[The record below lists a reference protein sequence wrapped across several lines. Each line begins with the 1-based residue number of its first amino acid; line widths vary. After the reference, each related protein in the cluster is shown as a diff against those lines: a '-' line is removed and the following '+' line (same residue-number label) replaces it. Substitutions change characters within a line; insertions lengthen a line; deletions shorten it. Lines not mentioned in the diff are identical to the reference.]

1 MKTNSLKKILIT
13 LISLNLFACNGGGGS
28 SSGGD
33 TPSPTPSPSPTP
45 VVVQPLTIT
54 QNVIPNLN
62 KIGGHQMWYMIVN
75 NPNSFAVNVLSST
88 DSVGKTNT
96 NFRYDNAN
104 SVLPVN
110 PTQYAMK
117 YNNEVGNY
125 SDCLTLFSQG
135 TSNSLAS
142 GQSCAFKLDAQWN
155 INTTVKTNFNFK
167 MAYQFEYAGTTYIE
181 SIGCVAKP
189 SWDIACLNDNQNLS
203 FNLINESHL
212 ANDLVGVH
220 IGNGTNFGGNII
232 SMDGST
238 FWDTTTTNNVAY
250 QYAINYNSVNNT
262 YTKTLSNTY
271 NGTQFNNQ
279 GYKGFNVTST
289 NGQNYYVQN
298 YTQYGIMP
306 LVPEDI
312 YVWIYGM
319 DGNIYSNNV
328 VTGFSGQVFYELNQ
342 NTNNLIQI
350 MTISNQVLRGVAL
363 NGNVW
368 TQDKTTHEQYCY
380 NKQNVYSKITMD
392 LKGLSLYD
400 VQVPTVNANGYYQL
414 FINTTD
420 YYNLYNN
427 SQNVTLNYLVDVQ
440 NCNINKI
447 NYLAGSQGDFNNQ
460 YGLIVS
466 ADNGNSYIE
475 SFNQFSNGLNGN

>member
-1 MKTNSLKKILIT
+1 MSHKIKLLLIILLT
-13 LISLNLFACNGGGGS
+13 LELVACNGGGGGG

-142 GQSCAFKLDAQWN
+142 GQSCAFKLDAQWD
-155 INTTVKTNFNFK
+155 INTTGKTNFNFK

-181 SIGCVAKP
+181 SIGCIAKP

-203 FNLINESHL
+203 FNLINESNL
-212 ANDLVGVH
+212 ANDLRGAH

-238 FWDTTTTNNVAY
+238 FWDTTTTKDVVSSY
-250 QYAINYNSVNNT
+250 SVNYNSSNNT
-262 YTKTLSNTY
+262 YVKTLTNTY
-271 NGTQFNNQ
+271 NGTQSG
-279 GYKGFNVTST
+279 GYSAVST
-289 NGQNYYVQN
+289 NGFNYYDGN
-298 YTQYGIMP
+298 YNQYGIMP
-306 LVPEDI
+306 LVPSDL

-319 DGNIYSNNV
+319 DGNIYGSSFAYGND
-328 VTGFSGQVFYELNQ
+328 QIFYELNQ
-342 NTNNLIQI
+342 TNNSLIQI
-350 MTISNQVLRGVAL
+350 IPVSNQFSKGVAL
-363 NGNVW
+363 NGNLW
-368 TQDKTTHEQYCY
+368 TQNKTTGEQYCY
-380 NKQNVYSKITMD
+380 NKQNGYSKTTMD

>member
-1 MKTNSLKKILIT
+1 MNDKFKKILIT
-13 LISLNLFACNGGGGS
+13 LSTLALVACNGGGGGS

-54 QNVIPNLN
+54 QNIIPNLN

-75 NPNSFAVNVLSST
+75 NPNSFDVNVLSST
-88 DSVGKTNT
+88 DSGYKTTT

-104 SVLPVN
+104 AVLPVN

-271 NGTQFNNQ
+271 NGTQFSGNSAI
-279 GYKGFNVTST
+279 ST
-289 NGQNYYVQN
+289 NGANYYSGN
-298 YTQYGIMP
+298 YNQYGIMP
-306 LVPEDI
+306 LVPGDL
-312 YVWIYGM
+312 YAWIYGM
-319 DGNIYSNNV
+319 DGNIYGSSFAYGND
-328 VTGFSGQVFYELNQ
+328 QIFYELNQ
-342 NTNNLIQI
+342 TNNSLIQI
-350 MTISNQVLRGVAL
+350 IPVSNQFSKGVAL
-363 NGNVW
+363 NGNLW
-368 TQDKTTHEQYCY
+368 TQNKTTGEQYCY
-380 NKQNVYSKITMD
+380 NKQGGYSKTTLD
-392 LKGLSLYD
+392 FKGLSLYD